1 MKLKIISTF
10 QNVDI
15 FSNLFPYM
23 EYRVVGRQRELEDE
37 GSEGNVILVGTDRIL
52 GRVPPDDLESFPMRG
67 QEILG

>member
-1 MKLKIISTF
+1 MKLNNISTF
-10 QNVDI
+10 QNVEI

-23 EYRVVGRQRELEDE
+23 EYRFVGRQRELEDE

>member
-1 MKLKIISTF
+1 MLKF
-10 QNVDI
+10 

-23 EYRVVGRQRELEDE
+23 EYRFVGRQRELEDE

>member
-23 EYRVVGRQRELEDE
+23 EYRFVGRQRELEDE

>member
-10 QNVDI
+10 QNVEI

-23 EYRVVGRQRELEDE
+23 EYRFVGRQRELEDE